1 MQCNGLKRKG
11 IGTNNAMQWPKEK
24 RHRDKQCNG
33 LKRKDKGTNND
44 LRNTTQKTE
53 D

>member
-1 MQCNGLKRKG
+1 
-11 IGTNNAMQWPKEK
+11 MQWPKEK
-24 RHRDKQCNG
+24 RHREKQCNG
-33 LKRKDKGTNND
+33 LKRKGKGTNND